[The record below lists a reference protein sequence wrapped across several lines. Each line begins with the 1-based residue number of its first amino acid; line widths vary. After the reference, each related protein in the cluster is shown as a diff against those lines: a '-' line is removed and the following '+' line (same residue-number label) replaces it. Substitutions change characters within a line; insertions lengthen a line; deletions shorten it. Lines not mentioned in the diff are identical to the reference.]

1 MDDIERINF
10 TKLEQEFMRI
20 YRKHGYLSSD
30 LQDDLLALF
39 DTIEE
44 LRDKQDKIRELAY
57 TLAEKL

>member
-10 TKLEQEFMRI
+10 TKLEQELMKI